1 MLYLWGVVSGIIL
14 TMVVII
20 LATKNNDKDGT
31 PRV

>member
-14 TMVVII
+14 TIAVII
-20 LATKNNDKDGT
+20 LATNNNDKDGT